1 MVLTRAFAC
10 ALPVVASDIP
20 GYREVITP
28 DTSIAVEPDDPTA
41 LTEAVTGLLADEP
54 RRVAMGTAARDLAVD
69 RFAWSDIA
77 RRLEGIYERAIAT
90 DRARA
95 A

>member
-1 MVLTRAFAC
+1 MR
-10 ALPVVASDIP
+10 S
-20 GYREVITP
+20 
-28 DTSIAVEPDDPTA
+28 TA
-41 LTEAVTGLLADEP
+41 LLGDEP
-54 RRVAMGTAARDLAVD
+54 RRVAMGVAARALAVE
-69 RFAWSDIA
+69 RYAWSDIA